1 MFKRYRRWLIVAL
14 AVADALLILFGFAA
28 AYWLR
33 YEVEFIVPLA
43 EQNYVPFG
51 EYLPIALSLIV
62 ILIPVYALEGVYRR
76 QRGRS
81 WLDEAYAL
89 FKSTLIGIAVL
100 VVITFYLR
108 PLFYSRLMF
117 AYVGILILVLLSG
130 MRLAARNIR
139 ERLRRRGV
147 GIDRVVIVGA
157 GEIGRAIMASIVAQ
171 PELGYQVV
179 GFVDDDPAKRAT
191 DIGRFKALGSTDD
204 LPRLVREQAIDEAII
219 TLPWMSRR
227 KILSLMATCENEGV
241 HFRIVPDLFQMSL
254 SRVDIDE
261 INGIPLIGV
270 KEVSISGWNL
280 TIKRGVDIIV
290 ASLGLVVLWPLMLL
304 MGLLIKLDSPG
315 PVIFTQ
321 TRMGKGGKPFTFYKF
336 RSMKPEAEEEL
347 EKLWALN
354 EASGPIFKI
363 HDDPRMTGLGR
374 FLRRTSLDELP
385 QIYNVLRGEMSL
397 VGPRPPI
404 PDEVKRYQPWHL
416 RRLEVSPGM
425 TGLWQVSGR
434 SELTFDEMVL
444 LDLFYAENWSLW
456 LDFKIMLRTIPVMLL
471 GTGAY

>member
-1 MFKRYRRWLIVAL
+1 
-14 AVADALLILFGFAA
+14 
-28 AYWLR
+28 
-33 YEVEFIVPLA
+33 
-43 EQNYVPFG
+43 
-51 EYLPIALSLIV
+51 
-62 ILIPVYALEGVYRR
+62 
-76 QRGRS
+76 
-81 WLDEAYAL
+81 
-89 FKSTLIGIAVL
+89 
-100 VVITFYLR
+100 
-108 PLFYSRLMF
+108 
-117 AYVGILILVLLSG
+117 
-130 MRLAARNIR
+130 
-139 ERLRRRGV
+139 
-147 GIDRVVIVGA
+147 
-157 GEIGRAIMASIVAQ
+157 
-171 PELGYQVV
+171 
-179 GFVDDDPAKRAT
+179 
-191 DIGRFKALGSTDD
+191 
-204 LPRLVREQAIDEAII
+204 LVREQAIDEAII

-241 HFRIVPDLFQMSL
+241 HFRIVTDLFQMSL

-304 MGLLIKLDSPG
+304 IGLLIKLDSPG